1 MNTLF
6 RLFSVFCICM
16 AIPTVSRGE
25 SLSSLDEEA
34 SGEVSYFDSETAAG
48 ISAAIPVALLAGAG
62 ILVACAGS
70 NSSSSSSSTSH
81 THAHTH

>member
-6 RLFSVFCICM
+6 RLFSALCICM
-16 AIPTVSRGE
+16 AIPAYSLGE
-25 SLSSLDEEA
+25 PLSSLDEET
-34 SGEVSYFDSETAAG
+34 SEDVSYFDSETAAS

-70 NSSSSSSSTSH
+70 NSSSSSTSH
-81 THAHTH
+81 VHAHTH